1 MSLSSVTMTFRSP
14 VFKEDYGVLEV
25 VEYHG
30 EWMLYTHGNI
40 AGVSY
45 TSDVTSGLT
54 YGEALELAKKEISTF
69 EDLGMPVDHYLAA

>member
-1 MSLSSVTMTFRSP
+1 MSLSSVTMTFRNP
-14 VFKEDYGVLEV
+14 FFKDDYGVLEII
-25 VEYHG
+25 EYHG
-30 EWMLYTHGNI
+30 EWMVYTHGNI

-54 YGEALELAKKEISTF
+54 YGEALGLAKEEIASF